1 MLKPEVVTAQVMKLL
16 GIEMLRIYN
25 YSLIFNDV
33 HHNYHKNDGN
43 GGCVHIDCDCSHAC
57 L

>member
-1 MLKPEVVTAQVMKLL
+1 MLKLEVVTAQVMKLL